1 MLRER
6 LARYA
11 MKGPLGDSAFHLDSA
26 ALEAGLAALPAAPRD
41 RGTLGLIVAR
51 DADHRR
57 DTPSEAHLSV
67 EAGLPAD
74 RWRHSEKR
82 EPDAQLAVMQLG
94 VAELLANG
102 QSLTLFGDNLF
113 VDLDLSAANLPAG
126 SRLRLG
132 EALVAVT
139 PEPHNGCVQFRQR
152 FGGDALRLT
161 ADRRR
166 RDRNLRGIY
175 MRVVEPGRIAVGDA
189 VVVVSRAGA

>member
-1 MLRER
+1 MSLDTRPPG
-6 LARYA
+6 
-11 MKGPLGDSAFHLDSA
+11 MTGPLGDPARHLDSA
-26 ALEAGLAALPAAPRD
+26 ALEARLAALPAAPRD

-57 DTPSEAHLSV
+57 STPREVRLSV
-67 EAGLPAD
+67 EEGVPGD
-74 RWRHSEKR
+74 RWQHGKR
-82 EPDAQLAVMQLG
+82 EPDAQLAVMQVG

-113 VDLDLSAANLPAG
+113 VDIDLSVANVPPG
-126 SRLRLG
+126 SRLRVG
-132 EALVAVT
+132 AALVEVT

-161 ADRRR
+161 ANRLL

-175 MRVVEPGRIAVGDA
+175 MRVIEPGRIAVGDA
-189 VVVVSRAGA
+189 VEVVSRARA